1 MFAIR
6 NLRENHANNL
16 RQVEMMRRQGTIS
29 KQMMRQLNKNVTT
42 SNYRFCVP
50 GYREPAD
57 SGIPIELF
65 DMSRSETKRYLRSY
79 FTGDDPELLA
89 SISYSSDSS
98 SGNEAKK
105 LAKNRRKRRKAK
117 KEYHKY
123 SSSSTSSASTNASGD
138 DDDDDDEGVD
148 REAAGGAEV
157 LTGCATKEAE
167 ASAVV
172 SAEAKMRPANVADSG
187 DDYSAMLAN
196 LGLSGTSGS
205 NRDGGGQR

>member
-1 MFAIR
+1 
-6 NLRENHANNL
+6 
-16 RQVEMMRRQGTIS
+16 MMRRQGTIS
-29 KQMMRQLNKNVTT
+29 KHMMKQLNKNVTT

-89 SISYSSDSS
+89 NISFSSDSS

-123 SSSSTSSASTNASGD
+123 SSSSSSSASTNAS
-138 DDDDDDEGVD
+138 DDDDEEGAVKD
-148 REAAGGAEV
+148 VSAVAAGEV
-157 LTGCATKEAE
+157 PTTSPASKELE
-167 ASAVV
+167 T
-172 SAEAKMRPANVADSG
+172 SG
-187 DDYSAMLAN
+187 DTLTSEPKVRQSNILETESGDECTGTLAN
-196 LGLSGTSGS
+196 MNLSGSSGYS
-205 NRDGGGQR
+205 RDSSGQT

>member
-1 MFAIR
+1 VFAIR
-6 NLRENHANNL
+6 NLRENHVNNL

-123 SSSSTSSASTNASGD
+123 SSSSTSSASTNAS
-138 DDDDDDEGVD
+138 DDDDDEDGAE
-148 REAAGGAEV
+148 RGAAGGAEV
-157 LTGCATKEAE
+157 QTGCATKEAE
-167 ASAVV
+167 AGAVG
-172 SAEAKMRPANVADSG
+172 SAEAKMRPATVAESG
-187 DDYSAMLAN
+187 DEYSAMLAN
-196 LGLSGTSGS
+196 LGLSGTSGN
-205 NRDGGGQR
+205 NRDGGGQT